1 MTGSEVDEMVAAH
14 CEKARCG
21 MSERRTAAEW
31 EQMEIPSSHAMA
43 IVKLRLAVADLAA
56 CERERDEAVKALES
70 YLESAKFAAEHNE
83 RWQTRAEKAEAERDE
98 EKHERLDAEFER
110 DTIARVESGRRMKAE
125 AERDIAVKLIRSSA
139 PPIADLHSR
148 AECAEAGLQQEH
160 GIVLSLEAEVKTL
173 TAERDDYKEH
183 YHRTKGWKDTN
194 PMVAD
199 VIARIEARR
208 SK

>member
-125 AERDIAVKLIRSSA
+125 AEVKALREELADYRAYYETA
-139 PPIADLHSR
+139 PRGEPYPDMEANVEIEDL
-148 AECAEAGLQQEH
+148 
-160 GIVLSLEAEVKTL
+160 
-173 TAERDDYKEH
+173 
-183 YHRTKGWKDTN
+183 
-194 PMVAD
+194 
-199 VIARIEARR
+199 IARIEARR

>member
-83 RWQTRAEKAEAERDE
+83 RWQTRAEKAEAERD
-98 EKHERLDAEFER
+98 
-110 DTIARVESGRRMKAE
+110 
-125 AERDIAVKLIRSSA
+125 IAVKLIRSSA

-160 GIVLSLEAEVKTL
+160 GIVLSLEAEVKAL
-173 TAERDDYKEH
+173 REELADYRAYYETAPRGEPYPDMEANVEIEDL
-183 YHRTKGWKDTN
+183 
-194 PMVAD
+194 
-199 VIARIEARR
+199 IARIEARR